1 MEGDFEGGQLLER
14 EYREKTDGDKGSDW
28 PVAPSSRRFKH
39 VFDPRKIFSGRR
51 DGGIDLW

>member
-14 EYREKTDGDKGSDW
+14 EDREKTDGDKGSDW
-28 PVAPSSRRFKH
+28 LIAPSERFKH
-39 VFDPRKIFSGRR
+39 VFYPKKIFSGRR